1 MREALATVVPGV
13 LTVCAY
19 GEFAPF
25 TFERA
30 GEVVGTDIA
39 LLRQFAHR
47 EDLRVRI
54 LQRPFLDLWQRPGLG
69 ECDVAAAGLAALPGR
84 DLTAHGSWSAPY
96 MVVRRSLLIRGT
108 DADTLR
114 GPADFRGRKIVVTPH
129 STAEVDA
136 RQRYLPRGA
145 EIIPDVPAQ
154 RAVVEAL
161 VRGDVDAFAEG
172 EPSNRYLMERY
183 GGCQA
188 SPSLLLADIHAM
200 AQVET
205 LHFAVRATDARLLAR
220 LNAFLATRDGAEPA
234 GAIAARLGYE
244 TEASFGK
251 AFKRHLGAAPGAY
264 RRQARARSAAP

>member
-1 MREALATVVPGV
+1 MGDALATVEPGV

-39 LLRQFAHR
+39 LLRQFAQQ

-54 LQRPFLDLWQRPGLG
+54 HQRPFLDLWRRPGLG
-69 ECDVAAAGLAALPGR
+69 ECDIAAAGLAALPGR
-84 DLTAHGSWSAPY
+84 DLTAHGAWSEPY
-96 MVVRRSLLIRGT
+96 TVVRRSLLIRGT

-114 GPADFRGRKIVVTPH
+114 VPADFRGKKIVVTPH
-129 STAEVDA
+129 STADIDA
-136 RQRYLPRGA
+136 RQRYLPWGA
-145 EIIPDVPAQ
+145 DIITTVPSQ

-172 EPSNRYLMERY
+172 EPSNRSLAERY
-183 GGCQA
+183 GGCPA
-188 SPSLLLADIHAM
+188 SPSLRLADIHAM

-205 LHFAVRATDARLLAR
+205 LHFAVRTTDARLLAR
-220 LNAFLATRDGAEPA
+220 LNAFLATCADPDGA
-234 GAIAARLGYE
+234 R
-244 TEASFGK
+244 
-251 AFKRHLGAAPGAY
+251 
-264 RRQARARSAAP
+264 